1 MQDISVASTEICNKR
16 EESTMRYTKPNVLAT
31 LDANLAVQ
39 TGGDAPNGKNSL
51 QIQDNMTD
59 PNVRSTTGAYE
70 ADE

>member
-1 MQDISVASTEICNKR
+1 
-16 EESTMRYTKPNVLAT
+16 MRYTKPNVLAT